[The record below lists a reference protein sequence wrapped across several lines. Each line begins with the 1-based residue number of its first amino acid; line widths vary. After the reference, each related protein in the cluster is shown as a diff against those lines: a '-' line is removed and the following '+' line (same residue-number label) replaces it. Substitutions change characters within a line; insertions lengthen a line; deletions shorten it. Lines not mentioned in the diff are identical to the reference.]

1 MGRPSVALTEEESA
15 LLESAR
21 RGDQTAFATLVE
33 PYRAVLH
40 VHCYQ
45 MLGSVHD
52 ADDAVQDSLLRAWRG
67 LSGFQGRSS
76 LRTWL
81 FQIATN
87 ASLKLIQKRPKRLL
101 PMDYVGAGA
110 APEHGSEPQV
120 EATWLEPYPDEVLR
134 VEDGFAPPEARYEQR
149 ESIELAFVAAVQHLS
164 ARQRAVLILRDVLG
178 FSAQEVANSLETTL
192 GSVNS
197 ALHRARRTTS
207 ERVQGESQQATLRA
221 LGDDQQRQIVERYM
235 TAWERGDMQA
245 VVDMLTADARWSMPP
260 EARWYR
266 NVEEIVD
273 FLKDVLQED
282 WRHVPTRANG
292 QLAIGCY
299 IWHVSKQMYV
309 ATVLDVLTLR
319 GDRIREVTSFITPEL
334 FARFGLPAE
343 LPA

>member
-1 MGRPSVALTEEESA
+1 MSEEESA

-21 RGDQTAFATLVE
+21 RGDQTAFSTLVQ
-33 PYRAVLH
+33 PYRPVLH

-45 MLGSVHD
+45 MLGSLHD
-52 ADDAVQDSLLRAWRG
+52 ADDAVQDTLLRAWRG

-81 FQIATN
+81 FKIATN
-87 ASLKLIQKRPKRLL
+87 ASLKLIQKRPRRLL
-101 PMDYVGAGA
+101 PIDYLGADA
-110 APEHGSEPQV
+110 APERDTEPQV
-120 EATWLEPYPDEVLR
+120 EAMWLEPYPDEILR
-134 VEDGFAPPEARYEQR
+134 VEDGIAAPDARYEQR

-164 ARQRAVLILRDVLG
+164 PRQRAILILRDVLG

-197 ALHRARRTTS
+197 ALHRARRTTA

-221 LGDDQQRQIVERYM
+221 LGDDRQRQIVERYM
-235 TAWERGDMQA
+235 TAWEHGDMQA
-245 VVDMLTADARWSMPP
+245 LVDMLTEDARWSMPP
-260 EARWYR
+260 QARWYR
-266 NVEEIVD
+266 NVEEIVG
-273 FLKDVLQED
+273 FLKDVLRED
-282 WRHVPTRANG
+282 WRHVPARANG
-292 QLAIGCY
+292 QLAVACY
-299 IWHVSKQMYV
+299 MRHVTKRMYV

-319 GDRIREVTSFITPEL
+319 GDRIREVTSFITPEV